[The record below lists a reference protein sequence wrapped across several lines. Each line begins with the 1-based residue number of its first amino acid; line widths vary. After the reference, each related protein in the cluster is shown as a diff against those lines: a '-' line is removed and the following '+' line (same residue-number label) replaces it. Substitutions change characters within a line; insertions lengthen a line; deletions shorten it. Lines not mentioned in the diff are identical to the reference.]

1 MNIQMQICGLIIMCL
16 LMYFYRHQK
25 TVGLNT
31 EKIFLRV
38 LSTAIF
44 CVLFD
49 ILSLV
54 AIAYRDMIPK
64 FLLDCVC
71 KTYIVSLVWVGF
83 SGLAYTMTDLY
94 TKAGYRR
101 TLRSFFACT
110 VAATLLIYC
119 FPIYYHI
126 EGDIIFTYGPSV
138 AMTYICAVLLV
149 LITFFKV
156 IHDGK
161 RMNPKRR
168 RAVAVWMI
176 IWLLAAGFQFLN
188 NRILLV
194 GFATS
199 VGMLILFFELENPEA
214 NLDRETGAFNSH
226 VLLEYMKQL
235 YAGGK
240 RFSLLVISLER
251 FRGSRVEVSR
261 LKDITGFLLRYFETI
276 PDVKVFKN
284 VESEFVLLFENS
296 SNMEQA
302 FYKLQKQFARGFQ
315 TDDEEKPVLFSE
327 DPLYIQIP
335 DSTVAEG
342 AEEMFRLFNY
352 YKMQI
357 GSLSEN
363 GVLTIEPELSQ
374 QRRECA
380 EMQNIILS
388 ALEEDRVEVFYQ
400 PIYSTEKKSFVSAE
414 ALCRIRDRDGS
425 VIPPGRFISVAEETG
440 LILRLGEVVFEKTC
454 RFIKEN
460 DPGRYGIEYIEVNLS
475 VLQCEHRELAEIY
488 MGIMDK
494 YKIDPAFVNLEIT
507 ESASLQAKKTLLE
520 NMHIL
525 IDYGVTFSLDDFGSG
540 QSNLNYI
547 VDMPVQIV
555 KFDRDMM
562 QSYFENRRAKFVL
575 EAAMHMIHG
584 MGLKIVS
591 EGIETKEQMEAV
603 VGLGIDFIQGYY
615 FAKPMQEDAFLKLL
629 R

>member
-414 ALCRIRDRDGS
+414 TLCRIRDRDGS